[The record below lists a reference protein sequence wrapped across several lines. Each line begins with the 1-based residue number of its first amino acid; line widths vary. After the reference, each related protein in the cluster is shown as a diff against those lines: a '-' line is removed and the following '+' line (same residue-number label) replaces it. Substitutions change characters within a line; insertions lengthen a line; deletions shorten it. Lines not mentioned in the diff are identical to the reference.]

1 MSITMLII
9 NELTLPPAQLTLYY
23 YTSKANFKQTQNI
36 YYMSLNLRQFGKLI
50 SKTSST
56 KWCQYVTLHNK
67 DLRDE

>member
-56 KWCQYVTLHNK
+56 K
-67 DLRDE
+67 